1 MGVGNPAALCMYMI
15 SIYNTSILSGGVPQY
30 AYGIYIGWNSYL
42 CTFGY
47 NEYNFYFRIAT
58 MT

>member
-15 SIYNTSILSGGVPQY
+15 CIYDTSILSDGVPRY
-30 AYGIYIGWNSYL
+30 AYGIYIGWNSHL